1 MTTEN
6 QTNEATPD
14 IWDMS
19 DDDFAKLDL
28 GSLDQVASDE
38 DDEATESTESE
49 QTQQPDTS
57 EDEDEYHEDERSES
71 EVDTESEDEAEEEQE
86 QEEAEVETEEEEAE
100 AESKVDYAAEY
111 KRLIGTPIKAN
122 GKDITIDSVDDA
134 IKLIQMGAN
143 YYKKVEQLKPA
154 QKIVSML
161 EKAQLLDESKLSF
174 AIDLL
179 NKDPAAIQS
188 LVADMD
194 MSDVLDEKHTGY
206 TPKDHSVSDVQ
217 LNLDNVINDVAS
229 TPTGH
234 ITLKV
239 LGEQWDQ
246 ASRHIVVSNPNIITL
261 INQHVSD
268 GTFDTVTREVEK
280 RRMLGQIPQGLND
293 IEAYK
298 FVGDQLYANGSSTTA
313 PKGQQQVAANANAKP
328 IVKPS
333 KETVVNKKRAASNTA
348 RNSSQSVSQ
357 NMDDVF
363 AMSDEEFKAKYG
375 KF

>member
-1 MTTEN
+1 MSTEN

-19 DDDFAKLDL
+19 DDAFAQLDL
-28 GSLDQVASDE
+28 GSLDHVASE
-38 DDEATESTESE
+38 NEATESEESE
-49 QTQQPDTS
+49 QIQQPDIN

-71 EVDTESEDEAEEEQE
+71 EVDTESEDEVEE
-86 QEEAEVETEEEEAE
+86 EEAEVETKEGEAE
-100 AESKVDYAAEY
+100 AEPEVDYAAEY

-188 LVADMD
+188 LVGDMD
-194 MSDVLDEKHTGY
+194 ISDVLDEKHNGY
-206 TPKDHSVSDVQ
+206 TPKDHTVSDIQ
-217 LNLDNVINDVAS
+217 LNLDNAISDVAS

-246 ASRHIVVSNPNIITL
+246 ASRQIVVSNPSIIGL
-261 INQHVSD
+261 INQHVAD

-298 FVGDQLYANGSSTTA
+298 FVGDQLYANGNATAA
-313 PKGQQQVAANANAKP
+313 PKGQQRVATNANAKP

-348 RNSSQSVSQ
+348 RNSSQSISQ

>member
-1 MTTEN
+1 
-6 QTNEATPD
+6 
-14 IWDMS
+14 
-19 DDDFAKLDL
+19 
-28 GSLDQVASDE
+28 
-38 DDEATESTESE
+38 
-49 QTQQPDTS
+49 
-57 EDEDEYHEDERSES
+57 
-71 EVDTESEDEAEEEQE
+71 
-86 QEEAEVETEEEEAE
+86 
-100 AESKVDYAAEY
+100 
-111 KRLIGTPIKAN
+111 
-122 GKDITIDSVDDA
+122 
-134 IKLIQMGAN
+134 
-143 YYKKVEQLKPA
+143 
-154 QKIVSML
+154 ML

-188 LVADMD
+188 LVGDMD
-194 MSDVLDEKHTGY
+194 ISDVLDEKHSGY
-206 TPKDHSVSDVQ
+206 IPKDHTVSDVQ

-246 ASRHIVVSNPNIITL
+246 ASRQIVVSNPSIIGL
-261 INQHVSD
+261 INQHVAD

-280 RRMLGQIPQGLND
+280 RSMLGQIQQGLND

-298 FVGDQLYANGSSTTA
+298 FVGDQLYANGNSTAA
-313 PKGQQQVAANANAKP
+313 PSGQRQLGTKANAKP

-357 NMDDVF
+357 NMEDVF

>member
-1 MTTEN
+1 MSTEN

-19 DDDFAKLDL
+19 DDAFAQLDL
-28 GSLDQVASDE
+28 GSLDHVASE
-38 DDEATESTESE
+38 NEATESEESE
-49 QTQQPDTS
+49 QIQQPDIN

-71 EVDTESEDEAEEEQE
+71 EVDTESEDEVEE
-86 QEEAEVETEEEEAE
+86 EEAEVETKEGEAE
-100 AESKVDYAAEY
+100 AEPEVDYAAEY

-188 LVADMD
+188 LVGDMD
-194 MSDVLDEKHTGY
+194 ISDVLDEKHNGY
-206 TPKDHSVSDVQ
+206 TPKDHTVSDIQ
-217 LNLDNVINDVAS
+217 LNLDNAISDVAS

-246 ASRHIVVSNPNIITL
+246 ASRQIVVSNPSIIGL
-261 INQHVSD
+261 INQHVAD

-298 FVGDQLYANGSSTTA
+298 FVGDQLYANGNATAA
-313 PKGQQQVAANANAKP
+313 PKGQQRVATNANAKP

>member
-1 MTTEN
+1 MSTEN

-19 DDDFAKLDL
+19 DDAFAQLDL
-28 GSLDQVASDE
+28 GSLDHVASE
-38 DDEATESTESE
+38 NEATESEESE
-49 QTQQPDTS
+49 QIQQPDIN

-71 EVDTESEDEAEEEQE
+71 EVDTESEDEVEE
-86 QEEAEVETEEEEAE
+86 EEAEVETKEEEAE
-100 AESKVDYAAEY
+100 AESEVDYAAEY

-122 GKDITIDSVDDA
+122 GKDITIDSIDDA

-188 LVADMD
+188 LVGDMD
-194 MSDVLDEKHTGY
+194 ISDVLDEKHNGY
-206 TPKDHSVSDVQ
+206 TPKDHTVSDVQ
-217 LNLDNVINDVAS
+217 LNLDNAISDVAS

-246 ASRHIVVSNPNIITL
+246 ASRQIVVSNPSIIGL
-261 INQHVSD
+261 INQHVAD

-298 FVGDQLYANGSSTTA
+298 FVGDQLYANGNAATA
-313 PKGQQQVAANANAKP
+313 HKGQQKVATNANAKP
-328 IVKPS
+328 ITKPS

>member
-1 MTTEN
+1 MSTEN

-19 DDDFAKLDL
+19 DDAFAQLDL
-28 GSLDQVASDE
+28 GSLDNVASE
-38 DDEATESTESE
+38 NEATDSEESE
-49 QTQQPDTS
+49 EIQQPVS
-57 EDEDEYHEDERSES
+57 NEDEDEYHEDERSES
-71 EVDTESEDEAEEEQE
+71 EVDTESEDEVEEVEQE
-86 QEEAEVETEEEEAE
+86 DEVEDEESETESE
-100 AESKVDYAAEY
+100 VDYAAEY

-122 GKDITIDSVDDA
+122 GKDITIDSIDDA

-188 LVADMD
+188 LVGDMD
-194 MSDVLDEKHTGY
+194 ISDVLDEKHTGY
-206 TPKDHSVSDVQ
+206 TPKDHTVSDVQ
-217 LNLDNVINDVAS
+217 LNLDNAINDVAS

-246 ASRHIVVSNPNIITL
+246 ASRQVVVSNPNIIGL
-261 INQHVSD
+261 INQHVAD

-280 RRMLGQIPQGLND
+280 RRMLGQVPQGLND

-298 FVGDQLYANGSSTTA
+298 FVGDQLYANGNSTAA
-313 PKGQQQVAANANAKP
+313 PNGQRQLGSKANAKP

-348 RNSSQSVSQ
+348 RNTSQSVSQ

>member
-1 MTTEN
+1 MSTEN
-6 QTNEATPD
+6 QSVDTTSD
-14 IWDMS
+14 IWGMS
-19 DDDFAKLDL
+19 DDAFGQLDL
-28 GSLDQVASDE
+28 GSIDYVASSEATDHAESAEDTQPIDTDE
-38 DDEATESTESE
+38 DEA
-49 QTQQPDTS
+49 
-57 EDEDEYHEDERSES
+57 EYHEDERSED
-71 EVDTESEDEAEEEQE
+71 EVD
-86 QEEAEVETEEEEAE
+86 AE
-100 AESKVDYAAEY
+100 AEDEYSEEAPETETDSEENQIDYASEY

-194 MSDVLDEKHTGY
+194 MSDVLDEKY
-206 TPKDHSVSDVQ
+206 NSYQPKDHTVSDLQ
-217 LNLDNVINDVAS
+217 LSLDNVINEVAS
-229 TPTGH
+229 TPKGH

-246 ASRHIVVSNPNIITL
+246 ASRQVVVSNPAIISL

-293 IEAYK
+293 IEVYK
-298 FVGDQLYANGSSTTA
+298 FVGDQLYAKGNPVTA
-313 PKGQQQVAANANAKP
+313 SRSHQSQQVLANTRP
-328 IVKPS
+328 IEKPS
-333 KETVVNKKRAASNTA
+333 KEAVVNKRRAASNTA
-348 RNSSQSVSQ
+348 RTGSQAVTQS
-357 NMDDVF
+357 MEDVF
-363 AMSDEEFKAKYG
+363 AMSDEAFKAKYG
-375 KF
+375 KS

>member
-1 MTTEN
+1 MSTEN

-14 IWDMS
+14 IWDTS
-19 DDDFAKLDL
+19 DDAFAQLDL
-28 GSLDQVASDE
+28 GSLDHVASE
-38 DDEATESTESE
+38 NEATESEESE
-49 QTQQPDTS
+49 QIQQPDIN

-71 EVDTESEDEAEEEQE
+71 EVDTESEDE
-86 QEEAEVETEEEEAE
+86 VEEEEAE
-100 AESKVDYAAEY
+100 AEPEVDYAAEY

-122 GKDITIDSVDDA
+122 GKDITIDSIDDA

-154 QKIVSML
+154 QKIISML

-188 LVADMD
+188 LVGDMD
-194 MSDVLDEKHTGY
+194 ISDVLDEKHNGY
-206 TPKDHSVSDVQ
+206 TPKDHTVSDVQ
-217 LNLDNVINDVAS
+217 LNLDNAINDVAS

-246 ASRHIVVSNPNIITL
+246 ASRQIVVSNPSIIGL
-261 INQHVSD
+261 INQHVAD

-298 FVGDQLYANGSSTTA
+298 FVGDQLYANGNATTA
-313 PKGQQQVAANANAKP
+313 RKGQQHVATNANAKP

-333 KETVVNKKRAASNTA
+333 KETVVNKKRAASNPA

>member
-1 MTTEN
+1 MSTEN

-19 DDDFAKLDL
+19 DDAFAQLDL
-28 GSLDQVASDE
+28 GSLDHVASE
-38 DDEATESTESE
+38 DEATESEESE
-49 QTQQPDTS
+49 QIQQPDIN

-71 EVDTESEDEAEEEQE
+71 EVDTESEDEVEE
-86 QEEAEVETEEEEAE
+86 EEAEVESEEEEAE
-100 AESKVDYAAEY
+100 AESEVDYAAEY

-122 GKDITIDSVDDA
+122 GKDITIDSIDDA

-188 LVADMD
+188 LVGDMD
-194 MSDVLDEKHTGY
+194 ISDVLDERHNGY
-206 TPKDHSVSDVQ
+206 TPKDHTVSDVQ
-217 LNLDNVINDVAS
+217 LNLDNAINDVAS

-246 ASRHIVVSNPNIITL
+246 ASRQVVVSNPNIIGL
-261 INQHVSD
+261 INQHVAD

-298 FVGDQLYANGSSTTA
+298 FVGDQLYANGNATTA
-313 PKGQQQVAANANAKP
+313 HRGQQHVATNANAKP

>member
-1 MTTEN
+1 MSTEN

-19 DDDFAKLDL
+19 DDAFAQLDL
-28 GSLDQVASDE
+28 GSLDHVASE
-38 DDEATESTESE
+38 NEATESEESE
-49 QTQQPDTS
+49 QIQQPDIN

-71 EVDTESEDEAEEEQE
+71 EVDTESEDEVEE
-86 QEEAEVETEEEEAE
+86 EEAEVETEEEEAE
-100 AESKVDYAAEY
+100 AESEVDYAAEY

-122 GKDITIDSVDDA
+122 GKDITIDSIDDA

-188 LVADMD
+188 LVGDMD
-194 MSDVLDEKHTGY
+194 ISDVLDEKHNGY
-206 TPKDHSVSDVQ
+206 TPKDHTVSDVQ
-217 LNLDNVINDVAS
+217 LNLDNAISDVAS

-246 ASRHIVVSNPNIITL
+246 ASRQIVVSNPSIIGL
-261 INQHVSD
+261 INQHVAD

-280 RRMLGQIPQGLND
+280 RRMLGQIPQGFND

-298 FVGDQLYANGSSTTA
+298 FVGDQLYANGNAATA
-313 PKGQQQVAANANAKP
+313 HKGQQKVATNANAKP

-357 NMDDVF
+357 NMEDVF

>member
-19 DDDFAKLDL
+19 DDDFEKLDL
-28 GSLDQVASDE
+28 GSLDHVAS
-38 DDEATESTESE
+38 DDEATESEESE
-49 QTQQPDTS
+49 QIQQPNTN

-71 EVDTESEDEAEEEQE
+71 EVDTESEDEVEE
-86 QEEAEVETEEEEAE
+86 EEAEVETEEEETE

-122 GKDITIDSVDDA
+122 GKDITIDSIDDA

-188 LVADMD
+188 LVGDMD
-194 MSDVLDEKHTGY
+194 ISDVLDEKHNGY
-206 TPKDHSVSDVQ
+206 TPKDHTVSDVQ
-217 LNLDNVINDVAS
+217 LNLDNAINDVAS

-246 ASRHIVVSNPNIITL
+246 ASRQIVVSNPSIIGL
-261 INQHVSD
+261 INQHVAD

-298 FVGDQLYANGSSTTA
+298 FVGDQLYANGNATTA
-313 PKGQQQVAANANAKP
+313 PKGQQRIATNANAKP

-348 RNSSQSVSQ
+348 RNSSQSISQ

>member
-1 MTTEN
+1 MSTEN

-19 DDDFAKLDL
+19 DDAFAQLDL
-28 GSLDQVASDE
+28 GSLDHVASE
-38 DDEATESTESE
+38 NEATESEESE
-49 QTQQPDTS
+49 QIQQPDIN

-71 EVDTESEDEAEEEQE
+71 EVDTESEDEVEE
-86 QEEAEVETEEEEAE
+86 EEAEVETEEEEAE
-100 AESKVDYAAEY
+100 AESEVDYAAEY

-122 GKDITIDSVDDA
+122 GKDITIDSIDDA

-188 LVADMD
+188 LVGDMD
-194 MSDVLDEKHTGY
+194 ISDVLDEKHNGY
-206 TPKDHSVSDVQ
+206 TPKDHTVSDVQ
-217 LNLDNVINDVAS
+217 LNLDNAISDVAS

-246 ASRHIVVSNPNIITL
+246 ASRQIVVSNPSIIGL
-261 INQHVSD
+261 INQHVAD

-298 FVGDQLYANGSSTTA
+298 FVGDQLYANGNAATA
-313 PKGQQQVAANANAKP
+313 HKGQQKVATNANAKP

-357 NMDDVF
+357 NMEDVF

>member
-1 MTTEN
+1 MSTEN

-19 DDDFAKLDL
+19 DDAFAQLDL
-28 GSLDQVASDE
+28 GSLDNVASE
-38 DDEATESTESE
+38 NEATDSEESE
-49 QTQQPDTS
+49 QIQQPDIN

-71 EVDTESEDEAEEEQE
+71 EVDTESEDEVEE
-86 QEEAEVETEEEEAE
+86 EEAEVETEEEEVE
-100 AESKVDYAAEY
+100 AESEVDYAAEY

-122 GKDITIDSVDDA
+122 GKDITIDSIDDA

-188 LVADMD
+188 LVGDMD
-194 MSDVLDEKHTGY
+194 ISDVLDEKHTGY
-206 TPKDHSVSDVQ
+206 TPKDHTVSDVQ
-217 LNLDNVINDVAS
+217 LNLDNAINDVAS

-246 ASRHIVVSNPNIITL
+246 ASRQVVVSNPNIIGL
-261 INQHVSD
+261 INQHVAD

-298 FVGDQLYANGSSTTA
+298 FVGDQLYAKGNSVTA
-313 PKGQQQVAANANAKP
+313 SRSHQSQQVPANTRP
-328 IVKPS
+328 IEKPS
-333 KETVVNKKRAASNTA
+333 KEAVVNKRRAASNTA
-348 RNSSQSVSQ
+348 RTGSQAVTQS
-357 NMDDVF
+357 MEDVF
-363 AMSDEEFKAKYG
+363 VMSDEAFKAKYG
-375 KF
+375 KS

>member
-1 MTTEN
+1 MSTEN

-19 DDDFAKLDL
+19 DDDFEKLDL
-28 GSLDQVASDE
+28 GSLDHVASKN
-38 DDEATESTESE
+38 EATESEESE
-49 QTQQPDTS
+49 QIQQPDIN

-71 EVDTESEDEAEEEQE
+71 EVDTESEDEVEE
-86 QEEAEVETEEEEAE
+86 EEAEVETKE

-122 GKDITIDSVDDA
+122 GKDITIDSIDDA

-188 LVADMD
+188 LVGDMD
-194 MSDVLDEKHTGY
+194 ISDVLDEKHNGY
-206 TPKDHSVSDVQ
+206 TPKDHTVSDVQ
-217 LNLDNVINDVAS
+217 LNLDNAISDVAS

-246 ASRHIVVSNPNIITL
+246 ASRQIVVSNPSIIGL
-261 INQHVSD
+261 INQHVAD

-298 FVGDQLYANGSSTTA
+298 FVGDQLYANGNATTA
-313 PKGQQQVAANANAKP
+313 HKGQQQVATNANAKP

-348 RNSSQSVSQ
+348 RNTSQSVSQ

>member
-1 MTTEN
+1 MSTEN

-19 DDDFAKLDL
+19 DDAFAQLDL
-28 GSLDQVASDE
+28 GSLDHVASE
-38 DDEATESTESE
+38 NEATESEESE
-49 QTQQPDTS
+49 QIQQPDIN

-71 EVDTESEDEAEEEQE
+71 EVDTESEDEVEE
-86 QEEAEVETEEEEAE
+86 EEAEVETEEEEAE
-100 AESKVDYAAEY
+100 AESEVDYAAEY

-188 LVADMD
+188 LVGDMD
-194 MSDVLDEKHTGY
+194 ISDVLDEKHNGY
-206 TPKDHSVSDVQ
+206 TPKDHTVSDIQ
-217 LNLDNVINDVAS
+217 LNLDNAISDVAS

-246 ASRHIVVSNPNIITL
+246 ASRQIVVSNPSIIGL
-261 INQHVSD
+261 INQHVAD

-298 FVGDQLYANGSSTTA
+298 FVGDQLYANGNAATA
-313 PKGQQQVAANANAKP
+313 HKGQQKVATNANAKP
-328 IVKPS
+328 IIKPS

-357 NMDDVF
+357 NMEDVF

>member
-1 MTTEN
+1 MSTEN

-19 DDDFAKLDL
+19 DDAFAQLDL
-28 GSLDQVASDE
+28 GSLDHVASE
-38 DDEATESTESE
+38 NEATESEESE
-49 QTQQPDTS
+49 QIQQPDIN

-71 EVDTESEDEAEEEQE
+71 EVDTESEDEVEEEDA
-86 QEEAEVETEEEEAE
+86 EAETEEEEAE
-100 AESKVDYAAEY
+100 AKSEVDYAAEY

-122 GKDITIDSVDDA
+122 GKDITIDSIDDA

-188 LVADMD
+188 LVGDMD
-194 MSDVLDEKHTGY
+194 ISDVLDERHNGY
-206 TPKDHSVSDVQ
+206 TPKDHTVSDVQ
-217 LNLDNVINDVAS
+217 LNLDNAINDVAS

-246 ASRHIVVSNPNIITL
+246 ASRQVVVSNPNIIGL
-261 INQHVSD
+261 INQHVAD

-298 FVGDQLYANGSSTTA
+298 FVGDQLYANGNATTA
-313 PKGQQQVAANANAKP
+313 HKGQQHVATNANAKP

>member
-1 MTTEN
+1 MSTEN

-19 DDDFAKLDL
+19 DDAFAQLDL
-28 GSLDQVASDE
+28 GSLDHVASE
-38 DDEATESTESE
+38 NEATESEESE
-49 QTQQPDTS
+49 QIQQPNIN

-71 EVDTESEDEAEEEQE
+71 EVDTESEDEVEE
-86 QEEAEVETEEEEAE
+86 EEAEAETEEEEAE
-100 AESKVDYAAEY
+100 AESEVDYAAEY

-122 GKDITIDSVDDA
+122 GKDITIDSIDDA

-161 EKAQLLDESKLSF
+161 EKAQLLDEYKLSF

-188 LVADMD
+188 LVGDMD
-194 MSDVLDEKHTGY
+194 ISDVFDEKHNGY
-206 TPKDHSVSDVQ
+206 TPKDHTVSDIQ
-217 LNLDNVINDVAS
+217 LNLDNAISDVAS

-246 ASRHIVVSNPNIITL
+246 ASRQIVVSNPNIIGL
-261 INQHVSD
+261 INQHVAD

-298 FVGDQLYANGSSTTA
+298 FVGDQLYANGNATTA
-313 PKGQQQVAANANAKP
+313 HKGQQQVATNANAKP

-348 RNSSQSVSQ
+348 RNTSQSVSQ

>member
-1 MTTEN
+1 MSTEN

-19 DDDFAKLDL
+19 DDAFAQLDL
-28 GSLDQVASDE
+28 GSLDHVASE
-38 DDEATESTESE
+38 NEATESEESE
-49 QTQQPDTS
+49 QIQQPDIN
-57 EDEDEYHEDERSES
+57 EDEDKYHEDERSES
-71 EVDTESEDEAEEEQE
+71 EVDTESEDEVEE
-86 QEEAEVETEEEEAE
+86 EEAEVETEEEEAE
-100 AESKVDYAAEY
+100 AESEVDYAAEY

-122 GKDITIDSVDDA
+122 GKDMTIDSVDDA

-188 LVADMD
+188 LVGDMD
-194 MSDVLDEKHTGY
+194 ISDVLDEKHNGY
-206 TPKDHSVSDVQ
+206 TPKDHTVSDVQ
-217 LNLDNVINDVAS
+217 LNLDNAISDVAS

-246 ASRHIVVSNPNIITL
+246 ASRQIVVSNPSIIGL
-261 INQHVSD
+261 INQHVAD

-298 FVGDQLYANGSSTTA
+298 FVGDQLYANGNATTA
-313 PKGQQQVAANANAKP
+313 HKGQQRVATNANAKP

-357 NMDDVF
+357 NMEDVF

>member
-1 MTTEN
+1 MSTEN

-19 DDDFAKLDL
+19 DDAFAQLDL
-28 GSLDQVASDE
+28 GSLDHVASE
-38 DDEATESTESE
+38 NEATESEESE
-49 QTQQPDTS
+49 QIQQPDIN

-71 EVDTESEDEAEEEQE
+71 EVDTESEDEVEE
-86 QEEAEVETEEEEAE
+86 EEAEVETEEEEAE
-100 AESKVDYAAEY
+100 AESEVDYAAEY

-188 LVADMD
+188 LVGDMD
-194 MSDVLDEKHTGY
+194 ISDVLDERHNGY
-206 TPKDHSVSDVQ
+206 TPKDHTVSDVQ
-217 LNLDNVINDVAS
+217 LNLDNAINDVAS

-246 ASRHIVVSNPNIITL
+246 ASRQVVVSNPNIIGL
-261 INQHVSD
+261 INQHVAD

-298 FVGDQLYANGSSTTA
+298 FVGDQLYANGNATTA
-313 PKGQQQVAANANAKP
+313 HKGQQHVATNANAKP

>member
-19 DDDFAKLDL
+19 DDDFEKLDL
-28 GSLDQVASDE
+28 GSLDQVASD
-38 DDEATESTESE
+38 DEATESEESE
-49 QTQQPDTS
+49 QIQQSDIN

-71 EVDTESEDEAEEEQE
+71 EVDTESEDEVEEEDA
-86 QEEAEVETEEEEAE
+86 EAETEEEEAE
-100 AESKVDYAAEY
+100 AESEVDYAAEY

-188 LVADMD
+188 LVGDMD
-194 MSDVLDEKHTGY
+194 ISDVLDERHNGY
-206 TPKDHSVSDVQ
+206 TPKDHTVSDIQ
-217 LNLDNVINDVAS
+217 LNLDNAISDVAS

-246 ASRHIVVSNPNIITL
+246 ASRQIVVSNPSIIGL
-261 INQHVSD
+261 INQHVAD

-298 FVGDQLYANGSSTTA
+298 FVGDQLYANGNATTA
-313 PKGQQQVAANANAKP
+313 HKGQQHVATNANAKP

>member
-1 MTTEN
+1 MSTEN

-14 IWDMS
+14 IWDTS
-19 DDDFAKLDL
+19 DDAFAQLDL
-28 GSLDQVASDE
+28 GSLDHVASE
-38 DDEATESTESE
+38 NEATESEESE
-49 QTQQPDTS
+49 QIQQPDIN

-71 EVDTESEDEAEEEQE
+71 EVDTESEDEVEEEEQE
-86 QEEAEVETEEEEAE
+86 AEEEEAK
-100 AESKVDYAAEY
+100 AESEIDYAAEY

-122 GKDITIDSVDDA
+122 GKDITIDSIDDA

-154 QKIVSML
+154 QKIISML

-188 LVADMD
+188 LVGDMD
-194 MSDVLDEKHTGY
+194 ISDVLDEKHNGY
-206 TPKDHSVSDVQ
+206 TPKDHTVSDVQ
-217 LNLDNVINDVAS
+217 LNLDNAINDVAS

-246 ASRHIVVSNPNIITL
+246 ASRQIVVSNPSIIGL
-261 INQHVSD
+261 INQHVAD

-298 FVGDQLYANGSSTTA
+298 FVGDQLYANGNATTA
-313 PKGQQQVAANANAKP
+313 RKGQQHVATNANAKP

-333 KETVVNKKRAASNTA
+333 KETVVNKKRAASNPA

>member
-1 MTTEN
+1 MSTEN

-19 DDDFAKLDL
+19 DDAFAQLDL
-28 GSLDQVASDE
+28 GSLDHVASE
-38 DDEATESTESE
+38 NEATESEESE
-49 QTQQPDTS
+49 QIQQPDIN

-71 EVDTESEDEAEEEQE
+71 EVDTESEDE
-86 QEEAEVETEEEEAE
+86 VEEEEAE
-100 AESKVDYAAEY
+100 AETEEAESEVDYAAEY

-188 LVADMD
+188 LVGDMD
-194 MSDVLDEKHTGY
+194 ISDVLDERHNGY
-206 TPKDHSVSDVQ
+206 TPKDHTVSDVQ
-217 LNLDNVINDVAS
+217 LNLDNAINDVAS

-246 ASRHIVVSNPNIITL
+246 ASRQVVVSNPNIIGL
-261 INQHVSD
+261 INQHVAD

-298 FVGDQLYANGSSTTA
+298 FVGDQLYANGNATTA
-313 PKGQQQVAANANAKP
+313 HKGQQHVATNANAKP

>member
-19 DDDFAKLDL
+19 DDAFAQLDL
-28 GSLDQVASDE
+28 GSLDHVASE
-38 DDEATESTESE
+38 NEATESEESE
-49 QTQQPDTS
+49 QIQQPNIN

-71 EVDTESEDEAEEEQE
+71 EVDTESEDEVEEEEQE
-86 QEEAEVETEEEEAE
+86 AEEEEAK
-100 AESKVDYAAEY
+100 AESEIDYAAEY

-188 LVADMD
+188 LVGDMD
-194 MSDVLDEKHTGY
+194 ISDVLDEKHNGY
-206 TPKDHSVSDVQ
+206 TPKDHTVSDVQ
-217 LNLDNVINDVAS
+217 LNLDNAINDVAS

-246 ASRHIVVSNPNIITL
+246 ASRQIVVSNPSIIGL
-261 INQHVSD
+261 INQHVAD

-298 FVGDQLYANGSSTTA
+298 FVGDQLYANGNATTA
-313 PKGQQQVAANANAKP
+313 HKGQQQVATNANAKP

-348 RNSSQSVSQ
+348 RNTSQSVSQ

>member
-1 MTTEN
+1 MSTEN

-19 DDDFAKLDL
+19 DDAFAQLDL
-28 GSLDQVASDE
+28 GSLDHVASE
-38 DDEATESTESE
+38 NEATESEESE
-49 QTQQPDTS
+49 QIQQPNAN

-71 EVDTESEDEAEEEQE
+71 EVDTESEDEVEE
-86 QEEAEVETEEEEAE
+86 EEAEVETEDEEAA
-100 AESKVDYAAEY
+100 AESEVDYAAEY

-122 GKDITIDSVDDA
+122 GKDITIDSINDA

-188 LVADMD
+188 LVGDMD
-194 MSDVLDEKHTGY
+194 ISDVLDEKHNGY
-206 TPKDHSVSDVQ
+206 TPKDHTVSDVQ
-217 LNLDNVINDVAS
+217 LNLDNAINDVAS

-246 ASRHIVVSNPNIITL
+246 ASRQVVVSNPNIIGL
-261 INQHVSD
+261 INQHVAD

-298 FVGDQLYANGSSTTA
+298 FVGDQLYANGNATTA
-313 PKGQQQVAANANAKP
+313 HKGQQHVATNANAKP

>member
-1 MTTEN
+1 MSAEN

-19 DDDFAKLDL
+19 DDAFAQLDL
-28 GSLDQVASDE
+28 GSLDHVASE
-38 DDEATESTESE
+38 NGATESEESE
-49 QTQQPDTS
+49 QIQQPDIN

-71 EVDTESEDEAEEEQE
+71 EVDTESEDEVEE
-86 QEEAEVETEEEEAE
+86 EEAEVETEEEEAE
-100 AESKVDYAAEY
+100 AESEVDYAAEY

-122 GKDITIDSVDDA
+122 GKDITIDSIDDA

-188 LVADMD
+188 LVGDMD
-194 MSDVLDEKHTGY
+194 ISDVLDEKHNGY
-206 TPKDHSVSDVQ
+206 KPKDHTVSDVQ
-217 LNLDNVINDVAS
+217 LNLDNAINDVAS

-246 ASRHIVVSNPNIITL
+246 ASRQIVVSNPNIIGL
-261 INQHVSD
+261 INQHVAD

-298 FVGDQLYANGSSTTA
+298 FVGDQLYANGNANTA
-313 PKGQQQVAANANAKP
+313 HKGQQHVATNANAKP

-333 KETVVNKKRAASNTA
+333 KETVVNKKRAASNPA

>member
-1 MTTEN
+1 MSTEN

-19 DDDFAKLDL
+19 DDAFAQLDL
-28 GSLDQVASDE
+28 GSLDHVASE
-38 DDEATESTESE
+38 NEATESEESE
-49 QTQQPDTS
+49 QIQQPDIN

-71 EVDTESEDEAEEEQE
+71 EVDTESEDEVEE
-86 QEEAEVETEEEEAE
+86 EEAEVETEEEEAE
-100 AESKVDYAAEY
+100 AEAEVDYAAEY

-188 LVADMD
+188 LVGDMD
-194 MSDVLDEKHTGY
+194 ISDVLDEKHNGY
-206 TPKDHSVSDVQ
+206 TPKDHTVSDVQ
-217 LNLDNVINDVAS
+217 LNLDNAINDVAS

-246 ASRHIVVSNPNIITL
+246 ASRQVVVSNPNIIGL
-261 INQHVSD
+261 INQHVAD

-298 FVGDQLYANGSSTTA
+298 FVGDQLYANGNATTA
-313 PKGQQQVAANANAKP
+313 HKGQQHVATNANAKP

>member
-1 MTTEN
+1 MSTEN

-19 DDDFAKLDL
+19 DDAFAQLDL
-28 GSLDQVASDE
+28 GSLDHVASE
-38 DDEATESTESE
+38 NEATESEESE
-49 QTQQPDTS
+49 QIQQPNIN

-71 EVDTESEDEAEEEQE
+71 EVDTESEDE
-86 QEEAEVETEEEEAE
+86 VEEEEAE
-100 AESKVDYAAEY
+100 AESEVDYAAEY

-188 LVADMD
+188 LVGDMD
-194 MSDVLDEKHTGY
+194 ISDVLDEKHNGY
-206 TPKDHSVSDVQ
+206 TPKDHTVSDVQ
-217 LNLDNVINDVAS
+217 LNLDNAINDVAS

-246 ASRHIVVSNPNIITL
+246 ASRQIVVSNPSIIGL
-261 INQHVSD
+261 INQHVAD

-298 FVGDQLYANGSSTTA
+298 FVGDQLYANGNATTA
-313 PKGQQQVAANANAKP
+313 NKGQQHVATNANAKP

-348 RNSSQSVSQ
+348 RNTSQSVSQ

>member
-1 MTTEN
+1 MSTEN
-6 QTNEATPD
+6 QTNEATTD

-19 DDDFAKLDL
+19 DDAFAQLDL
-28 GSLDQVASDE
+28 GSLDHVASE
-38 DDEATESTESE
+38 NEATESEESE
-49 QTQQPDTS
+49 QIQQPDIN

-71 EVDTESEDEAEEEQE
+71 EVDTESEDEVEEEEQE
-86 QEEAEVETEEEEAE
+86 AEEEEAK
-100 AESKVDYAAEY
+100 AESEVDYAAEY

-122 GKDITIDSVDDA
+122 GKDITIDSIDDA

-188 LVADMD
+188 LVGDMD
-194 MSDVLDEKHTGY
+194 ISDVLDEKHNGY
-206 TPKDHSVSDVQ
+206 TPKDHTVSDVQ
-217 LNLDNVINDVAS
+217 LNLDNAISDVAS

-246 ASRHIVVSNPNIITL
+246 ASRQIVVSNPSIIGL
-261 INQHVSD
+261 INQHVAD

-298 FVGDQLYANGSSTTA
+298 FVGDQLYANGNSSAA
-313 PKGQQQVAANANAKP
+313 PTGQRQLGTKANAKP

>member
-1 MTTEN
+1 MSTEN

-19 DDDFAKLDL
+19 DDAFAQLDL
-28 GSLDQVASDE
+28 GSLDHVASE
-38 DDEATESTESE
+38 NEATESEESE
-49 QTQQPDTS
+49 QIQQPDIN

-71 EVDTESEDEAEEEQE
+71 EVDTESEDEVEE
-86 QEEAEVETEEEEAE
+86 EEAEVETEEEEAE
-100 AESKVDYAAEY
+100 AESEVDYAAEY

-122 GKDITIDSVDDA
+122 GKDITIDSIDDA

-188 LVADMD
+188 LVGDMD
-194 MSDVLDEKHTGY
+194 ISDVLDEKHNGY
-206 TPKDHSVSDVQ
+206 TPKDHTVSDVQ
-217 LNLDNVINDVAS
+217 LNLDNAISDVAS

-246 ASRHIVVSNPNIITL
+246 ASRQIVVSNPSIIGL
-261 INQHVSD
+261 INQHVAD

-298 FVGDQLYANGSSTTA
+298 FVGDQLYANGNAATA
-313 PKGQQQVAANANAKP
+313 HKGQQKVATNANAKP

-333 KETVVNKKRAASNTA
+333 KETVVNKKRAASNPA

>member
-1 MTTEN
+1 MSTEN

-19 DDDFAKLDL
+19 DDAFSQLDL
-28 GSLDQVASDE
+28 GSLDHVASE
-38 DDEATESTESE
+38 NEATESEESE
-49 QTQQPDTS
+49 QIQQPEIN

-71 EVDTESEDEAEEEQE
+71 EVDTESEDEVEE
-86 QEEAEVETEEEEAE
+86 EEAEVETEEEEAE
-100 AESKVDYAAEY
+100 AESEVDYAAEY

-188 LVADMD
+188 LVGDMD
-194 MSDVLDEKHTGY
+194 ISDVLDEKHNGY
-206 TPKDHSVSDVQ
+206 TPKDHTVSDVQ
-217 LNLDNVINDVAS
+217 LNLDNAISDVAS

-246 ASRHIVVSNPNIITL
+246 ASRQIVVSNPSIIGL
-261 INQHVSD
+261 INQHVAD

-298 FVGDQLYANGSSTTA
+298 FVGDQLYANGNAATA
-313 PKGQQQVAANANAKP
+313 HKGQQNVATNANAKP

-357 NMDDVF
+357 NMEDVF

>member
-1 MTTEN
+1 MSTEN

-19 DDDFAKLDL
+19 DDAFAQLDL
-28 GSLDQVASDE
+28 GSLDHVASE
-38 DDEATESTESE
+38 NEATESEESE
-49 QTQQPDTS
+49 QIQQPDIN

-71 EVDTESEDEAEEEQE
+71 EVDTESEDEVEKEEQE
-86 QEEAEVETEEEEAE
+86 AEVTDAESETESE
-100 AESKVDYAAEY
+100 VDYAAEY

-122 GKDITIDSVDDA
+122 GKDITIDSIDDA

-188 LVADMD
+188 LVGDMD
-194 MSDVLDEKHTGY
+194 ISDVLDEKHNGY
-206 TPKDHSVSDVQ
+206 TPKDHTVSDVQ
-217 LNLDNVINDVAS
+217 LNLDNAISDVAS

-246 ASRHIVVSNPNIITL
+246 ASRQIVVSNPSIIGL
-261 INQHVSD
+261 INQHVAD

-298 FVGDQLYANGSSTTA
+298 FVGDQLYANGNATTA
-313 PKGQQQVAANANAKP
+313 HKGQQNVATNANAKP

-348 RNSSQSVSQ
+348 RTSSQSVSQ

>member
-1 MTTEN
+1 MSTEN

-19 DDDFAKLDL
+19 DDAFAQLDL
-28 GSLDQVASDE
+28 GSLDHVASE
-38 DDEATESTESE
+38 NEATESEESE
-49 QTQQPDTS
+49 QIQQPDIN

-71 EVDTESEDEAEEEQE
+71 EVDTESEDEVEEEDA
-86 QEEAEVETEEEEAE
+86 EAETEEEEAE
-100 AESKVDYAAEY
+100 AKSEVDYAAEY

-188 LVADMD
+188 LVGDMD
-194 MSDVLDEKHTGY
+194 ISDVLDERHNGY
-206 TPKDHSVSDVQ
+206 TPKDHTVSDVQ
-217 LNLDNVINDVAS
+217 LNLDNAINDVAS

-246 ASRHIVVSNPNIITL
+246 ASRQVVVSNPNIIGL
-261 INQHVSD
+261 INQHVAD

-298 FVGDQLYANGSSTTA
+298 FVGDQLYANGNATTA
-313 PKGQQQVAANANAKP
+313 HKGQQHVATNANAKP

>member
-1 MTTEN
+1 MSTEN
-6 QTNEATPD
+6 QSVDTTSD
-14 IWDMS
+14 IWGMS
-19 DDDFAKLDL
+19 DDAFGQLDL
-28 GSLDQVASDE
+28 GSIDYVASEEAIDHAESAEDIQPTDTDE
-38 DDEATESTESE
+38 VEA
-49 QTQQPDTS
+49 
-57 EDEDEYHEDERSES
+57 EYHEDERSED
-71 EVDTESEDEAEEEQE
+71 EVDVEAEDESSEEEETETESEENQI
-86 QEEAEVETEEEEAE
+86 
-100 AESKVDYAAEY
+100 DYANEY

-194 MSDVLDEKHTGY
+194 MSDVLDEKYNSYQPNDHT
-206 TPKDHSVSDVQ
+206 VSDLQ
-217 LNLDNVINDVAS
+217 LSLDNVINEVAS
-229 TPTGH
+229 TPKGH

-246 ASRHIVVSNPNIITL
+246 ASRQVVVSNPAIISL

-293 IEAYK
+293 IEVYK
-298 FVGDQLYANGSSTTA
+298 FVGDQLYAKGNPVTA
-313 PKGQQQVAANANAKP
+313 SRSQQSQQVLANTRP
-328 IVKPS
+328 IEKPS
-333 KETVVNKKRAASNTA
+333 KEAVVNKRRAASNTA
-348 RNSSQSVSQ
+348 RTGSQAVTQS
-357 NMDDVF
+357 MEDVF
-363 AMSDEEFKAKYG
+363 AMSDEAFKAKYG
-375 KF
+375 KS

>member
-1 MTTEN
+1 MSTEN

-19 DDDFAKLDL
+19 DDAFSQLDL
-28 GSLDQVASDE
+28 GSLDHVASE
-38 DDEATESTESE
+38 NEATESEESE
-49 QTQQPDTS
+49 QIQQPDIN

-71 EVDTESEDEAEEEQE
+71 EVDTESEDEVEE
-86 QEEAEVETEEEEAE
+86 EEAEVETKEEEAE
-100 AESKVDYAAEY
+100 AESEVDYAAEY

-122 GKDITIDSVDDA
+122 GKDITIDSIDDA

-188 LVADMD
+188 LVGDMD
-194 MSDVLDEKHTGY
+194 ISDVLDEKHNGY
-206 TPKDHSVSDVQ
+206 TPKDHTVSDVQ
-217 LNLDNVINDVAS
+217 LNLDNAINDVAS

-246 ASRHIVVSNPNIITL
+246 ASRQIVVSNPSIIGL
-261 INQHVSD
+261 INQHVAD

-298 FVGDQLYANGSSTTA
+298 FVGDQLYANGNAATA
-313 PKGQQQVAANANAKP
+313 HKGQQNVATNANAKP

>member
-1 MTTEN
+1 MSTEN

-19 DDDFAKLDL
+19 DDAFAKLDL
-28 GSLDQVASDE
+28 GSLDHAASE
-38 DDEATESTESE
+38 NEATESEESE
-49 QTQQPDTS
+49 QIQQPDVN

-71 EVDTESEDEAEEEQE
+71 EVDTESEDEVGEE
-86 QEEAEVETEEEEAE
+86 EEAEVETEEEEAE
-100 AESKVDYAAEY
+100 AESEVDYAAEY

-122 GKDITIDSVDDA
+122 GKDITIDSIDDA

-188 LVADMD
+188 LVGDMD
-194 MSDVLDEKHTGY
+194 ISDVLDEKHNGY
-206 TPKDHSVSDVQ
+206 TPKDHTVSDVQ
-217 LNLDNVINDVAS
+217 LNLDNAINDVAS

-239 LGEQWDQ
+239 LGEHWDQ
-246 ASRHIVVSNPNIITL
+246 ASRQIVVSNPSIIGL
-261 INQHVSD
+261 INQHVAD
-268 GTFDTVTREVEK
+268 GTFDAVTREVEK

-298 FVGDQLYANGSSTTA
+298 FVGDQLYANGNTTTA
-313 PKGQQQVAANANAKP
+313 HKGQQQVATNANAKP

-333 KETVVNKKRAASNTA
+333 KETVVNKKRAASNPA

>member
-1 MTTEN
+1 MSTEN

-19 DDDFAKLDL
+19 DDAFAQLDL
-28 GSLDQVASDE
+28 GSLDHVASE
-38 DDEATESTESE
+38 NEATESEESE
-49 QTQQPDTS
+49 QIQQPDIN

-71 EVDTESEDEAEEEQE
+71 EVDTESEDEVEE
-86 QEEAEVETEEEEAE
+86 EEAEVETKEEEAE
-100 AESKVDYAAEY
+100 AESEVDYAAEY

-122 GKDITIDSVDDA
+122 GKDITIDSIDDA

-188 LVADMD
+188 LVGDMD
-194 MSDVLDEKHTGY
+194 ISDVLDEKHNGY
-206 TPKDHSVSDVQ
+206 TPKDHTVSDVQ
-217 LNLDNVINDVAS
+217 LNLDNAISDVAS

-246 ASRHIVVSNPNIITL
+246 ASRQIVVSNPSIIGL
-261 INQHVSD
+261 INQHVAD

-298 FVGDQLYANGSSTTA
+298 FVGDQLYANGNAATA
-313 PKGQQQVAANANAKP
+313 HKGQQKVATNANAKP

>member
-1 MTTEN
+1 MSTEN

-19 DDDFAKLDL
+19 DDAFAQLDL
-28 GSLDQVASDE
+28 GSLDHVASE
-38 DDEATESTESE
+38 NEATESEESE
-49 QTQQPDTS
+49 QIQQPDIN

-71 EVDTESEDEAEEEQE
+71 EVDTESEDEVEE
-86 QEEAEVETEEEEAE
+86 EEAEVETEEEEAE
-100 AESKVDYAAEY
+100 AESEVDYAAEY

-188 LVADMD
+188 LVGDMD
-194 MSDVLDEKHTGY
+194 ISDVLDEKHNGY
-206 TPKDHSVSDVQ
+206 TPKDHTVSDVQ
-217 LNLDNVINDVAS
+217 LNLDNAISDVAS

-246 ASRHIVVSNPNIITL
+246 ASRQIVVSNPSIIGL
-261 INQHVSD
+261 INQHVAD

-298 FVGDQLYANGSSTTA
+298 FVGDQLYANGNATTA
-313 PKGQQQVAANANAKP
+313 PKGQQHVATNANAKP

-348 RNSSQSVSQ
+348 RNSSQSISQ

>member
-1 MTTEN
+1 MSTEN

-19 DDDFAKLDL
+19 DDAFAQLDL
-28 GSLDQVASDE
+28 GSLDHVASE
-38 DDEATESTESE
+38 NEATESEESE
-49 QTQQPDTS
+49 QIQQPDIN

-71 EVDTESEDEAEEEQE
+71 EVDTESEDEVEE
-86 QEEAEVETEEEEAE
+86 EEAEVETEEEEAE
-100 AESKVDYAAEY
+100 AESEVDYAAEY

-122 GKDITIDSVDDA
+122 GKDITIDSIDDA

-188 LVADMD
+188 LVGDMD
-194 MSDVLDEKHTGY
+194 ISDVLDEKHNGY
-206 TPKDHSVSDVQ
+206 TPKDHTVSDVQ
-217 LNLDNVINDVAS
+217 LNLDNAISDVAS

-246 ASRHIVVSNPNIITL
+246 ASRQIVVSNPSIIGL
-261 INQHVSD
+261 INQHVAD

-298 FVGDQLYANGSSTTA
+298 FVGDQLYANGNATTA
-313 PKGQQQVAANANAKP
+313 HKGQQRVATNANAKP

>member
-1 MTTEN
+1 MSTEN

-19 DDDFAKLDL
+19 DDAFAQLDL
-28 GSLDQVASDE
+28 GSLDHVASE
-38 DDEATESTESE
+38 NEATESEESE
-49 QTQQPDTS
+49 QIQQPDIN

-71 EVDTESEDEAEEEQE
+71 EVDTESEDE
-86 QEEAEVETEEEEAE
+86 VEEEEAE
-100 AESKVDYAAEY
+100 AEPEVDYAAEY

-122 GKDITIDSVDDA
+122 GKDITIDSIDDA

-154 QKIVSML
+154 QKIISML

-188 LVADMD
+188 LVGDMD
-194 MSDVLDEKHTGY
+194 ISDVLDEKHNGY
-206 TPKDHSVSDVQ
+206 TPKDHTVSDVQ
-217 LNLDNVINDVAS
+217 LNLDNAINDVAS

-246 ASRHIVVSNPNIITL
+246 ASRQIVVSNPSIIGL
-261 INQHVSD
+261 INQHVAD

-298 FVGDQLYANGSSTTA
+298 FVGDQLYANGNATTA
-313 PKGQQQVAANANAKP
+313 RKGQQHVATNANAKP

-333 KETVVNKKRAASNTA
+333 KETVVNKKRAASNPA